1 MQGMF
6 EMKKNELYTVE
17 ITDLNNLGNG
27 VARIDGKAVF
37 VPRAVDGD
45 ELRIKIIK
53 DTKDYAIA
61 RIEEILTPSPHRQE
75 SGCAV
80 SKSCGGCVYRHIT
93 YSHEAALKEN
103 YVRSAFRKAGVTAEV
118 APTMVDKECGY
129 RNKVQYPVGDNMT
142 VGFYAPRSHDIVPCG
157 DCALQK
163 PIFTPIIASLQGLL
177 RKAGVSAYNEE
188 TGTGLVR
195 HLFLRASQSDQVM
208 VTLVTTSKPFPV
220 AAEIA
225 KALRCAHPEVI
236 SVVRNYN
243 DLRSNVIL
251 GDRCETLSGA
261 DVLTDTLCGLTFN
274 LSPLSFYQVNHDM
287 AEALYEKA
295 AELAELRPG
304 DRIADLFCGAG
315 TIGLSVAAKHPEISL
330 LGVEIIPEAVENA
343 KENAKQ
349 NGIENATFLCGDANA
364 AELAG
369 ADVIFLD
376 PPRKG
381 CEEALVKQ
389 IAALSPRK
397 VVYISCN
404 PDTLARD
411 VARFIEVGYTPGV
424 VYPVDLFPRTGH
436 VESVVS
442 LTRTFDN

>member
-1 MQGMF
+1 
-6 EMKKNELYTVE
+6 MKKNQLYTAE

-27 VARIDGKAVF
+27 VTRIDGKAVF
-37 VPRAVDGD
+37 VPHAVDGD
-45 ELRIKIIK
+45 VLRIKIIK
-53 DTKDYAIA
+53 DAKDYAIA

-80 SKSCGGCVYRHIT
+80 SKRCGGCVYRHIT
-93 YSHEAALKEN
+93 YAHEAVLKEN
-103 YVRSAFRKAGVTAEV
+103 YVRSAFRKAGVEVEV
-118 APTMVDKECGY
+118 APTMVGAEGAY
-129 RNKVQYPVGDNMT
+129 RNKVQYPVGEGMT
-142 VGFYAPRSHDIVPCG
+142 VGFYAPRSHEIVPCG

-163 PIFTPIIASLQGLL
+163 PVFTPIIATLQSLLQ
-177 RKAGVSAYNEE
+177 KAGVSAYNEE
-188 TGTGLVR
+188 SGKGLLR
-195 HLFLRASQSDQVM
+195 HLFLRASQTDRVM
-208 VTLVTTSKPFPV
+208 VTLVTTSKPFP
-220 AAEIA
+220 AATEIA
-225 KALRCAHPEVI
+225 KQLRAAHPEVI

-251 GDRCETLSGA
+251 GDRCQVLSGA
-261 DVLTDTLCGLTFN
+261 EVLSDTLCGLSFN

-287 AEALYEKA
+287 AERLYQKA
-295 AELAELRPG
+295 AELAALRPG
-304 DRIADLFCGAG
+304 DKIADLFCGAG
-315 TIGLSVAAKHPEISL
+315 TIGLSVAAQHPEISL

-343 KENAKQ
+343 KENARR
-349 NGIENATFLCGDANA
+349 NGIKNATFLCGDANA
-364 AELAG
+364 SELAD

-389 IAALSPRK
+389 ISALSPRT

-411 VARFIEVGYTPGV
+411 VARFIEAGYRPGV

-436 VESVVS
+436 VESVVC
-442 LTRTFDN
+442 LTRQFQQ

>member
-1 MQGMF
+1 
-6 EMKKNELYTVE
+6 MKKNELFEVE

-27 VARIDGKAVF
+27 VCRIEGKAVF

-45 ELRIKIIK
+45 ILRVKIIK
-53 DTKDYAIA
+53 DAKDYAVA
-61 RIEEILTPSPHRQE
+61 RIVEVLTPSPHRQE

-80 SKSCGGCVYRHIT
+80 SNRCGGCVYRHIT
-93 YSHEAALKEN
+93 YAHETELKRN
-103 YVRSAFRKAGVTAEV
+103 YVRSAFRKAGVKVEV
-118 APTMVDKECGY
+118 APTLSGSESGY
-129 RNKVQYPVGDNMT
+129 RNKVQYPVGEGMM
-142 VGFYAPRSHDIVPCG
+142 VGFYAPRSHDIIPCG

-163 PIFTPIIASLQGLL
+163 SIFTPIIATLQTLL
-177 RKAGVSAYNEE
+177 GEAGVKPYREE
-188 TGTGLVR
+188 DGSGLVR
-195 HLFLRASQSDQVM
+195 HLFLRASQSGEVM
-208 VTLVTTSKPFPV
+208 VTLVTTSRPFP
-220 AAEIA
+220 AAGKIA
-225 KALRCAHPEVI
+225 EKLRAAHPRVV

-274 LSPLSFYQVNHDM
+274 LSPLSFYQVNHNM
-287 AEALYEKA
+287 AEVLYRKA
-295 AELAELRPG
+295 AELAELRAG

-315 TIGLSVAAKHPEISL
+315 TIGLSVAAMYPDISL
-330 LGVEIIPEAVENA
+330 IGVEIIPEAVENA
-343 KENAKQ
+343 KENARL
-349 NGIENATFLCGDANA
+349 NGIENATFICGDANA
-364 AELAG
+364 AELTG

-381 CEEALVKQ
+381 CEESLVKE
-389 IAALSPRK
+389 IAAIHPRR

-411 VARFIEVGYTPGV
+411 VARFAEVGYAPGV

-436 VESVVS
+436 VESVVC
-442 LTRTFDN
+442 LKRQIQQ